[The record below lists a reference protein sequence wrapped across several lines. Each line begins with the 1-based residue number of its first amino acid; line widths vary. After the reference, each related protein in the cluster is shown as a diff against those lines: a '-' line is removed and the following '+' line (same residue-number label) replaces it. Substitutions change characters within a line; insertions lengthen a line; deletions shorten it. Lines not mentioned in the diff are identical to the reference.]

1 MLTAVNPATGETVR
15 EVAADTDDQVE
26 KKLAASLKAYRD
38 WKEKSFSERGK
49 LLRDVAKLMRE
60 LRRLLKP
67 EGGRALLFGSAH
79 GGGSAEA
86 VLKVAR
92 KQQAT
97 SWRVVERTPCS
108 AAGVACEAVL
118 LERV

>member
-1 MLTAVNPATGETVR
+1 MARALQEGSTVEALVGDGLATPFGDATFDVAV
-15 EVAADTDDQVE
+15 ADLPFGLRHA
-26 KKLAASLKAYRD
+26 KL
-38 WKEKSFSERGK
+38 
-49 LLRDVAKLMRE
+49 DVAKLMRE

-67 EGGRALLFGSAH
+67 GGGRALLFGSAN

-118 LERV
+118 LERA